1 MVSRRRRWWVWPVG
15 ALGAPVGVV
24 GVWLLVAAVVYSPE
38 YVRRVVVWQE
48 SDVGDYLHHFPRR
61 ALTASPDPAPF
72 ARTPDEERV
81 RAAFERALAVSDL
94 EDFLRESGTQA
105 LLVIKDDA
113 LLYERYVNGTRR
125 DSVLTSFSVA
135 KSVTSALI
143 GIAIDEGLIG
153 SVNDPITGYLPELAD
168 QDERLT
174 EVTIRHLLLMSSG
187 LEYQET
193 RWAVFNGDDALT
205 TYYPDQ
211 RALALEH
218 ARVAGP
224 PGEVFDY
231 NKYHPQL
238 LGMILE
244 RTTGMSVTEYLQTR
258 LWDPAGMEYDG
269 AWALDSEASGFEK
282 MEAGLNAR
290 AVDFAKL
297 GRLFL
302 ADGARDGVPLVS
314 AAWVRESTEPS
325 EAMLNPDRYR
335 DAFGRSVYGG
345 GTGYY
350 ALMWY
355 GLLRAGSDPDFAAE
369 GDHGQFI
376 YVSPAHHMV
385 IVRNGVEYG
394 ISSHE
399 WMDAFR
405 RFAERF

>member
-1 MVSRRRRWWVWPVG
+1 MVARRRRGLVWPLGVLGALVAVVG
-15 ALGAPVGVV
+15 A
-24 GVWLLVAAVVYSPE
+24 WLLVAAVAYSPE
-38 YVRRVVVWQE
+38 YVRRVLVWRE
-48 SDVGDYLHHFPRR
+48 SDVGDYLHHFPQR

-72 ARTPDEERV
+72 DRAPDEERV
-81 RAAFERALAVSDL
+81 RAAFEGALAVSELD
-94 EDFLRESGTQA
+94 DFLTESGTQA
-105 LLVIKDDA
+105 LLVVKGDA
-113 LLYERYVNGTRR
+113 LLYEGYFNGTRR

-135 KSVTSALI
+135 KSFTSALV

-153 SVNDPITGYLPELAD
+153 SVDDPITEYLPELTD
-168 QDERLT
+168 QDQRLT
-174 EVTIRHLLLMSSG
+174 DVTIRHLLLMSSG

-218 ARVAGP
+218 ARVVGP
-224 PGEVFDY
+224 QGEVFDY

-244 RTTGMSVTEYLQTR
+244 RTTGTSVTAYLQTR
-258 LWDPAGMEYDG
+258 LWDPAGMEFDG

-282 MEAGLNAR
+282 MEAGLNAT

-297 GRLFL
+297 GRVFL
-302 ADGARDGVPLVS
+302 ADGARDGVPVVS

-325 EAMLNPDRYR
+325 EPMLSPERYR
-335 DAFGRSVYGG
+335 DDFGRVVYGG

-355 GLLRAGSDPDFAAE
+355 GVMRAGGDPDFAAA

-376 YVSPAHHMV
+376 YVSPANDVV
-385 IVRNGVEYG
+385 IVRNGTDYG
-394 ISSHE
+394 IPHEE
-399 WMDAFR
+399 WMAAFHQV
-405 RFAERF
+405 AGSL